1 MDEGLVHGTLIGA
14 SLAYIGLLFAI
25 AYLGDRWAERNR
37 HWPRPMVHIVY
48 ALSMAIYCTSWTF
61 FGSVGRAAASG
72 HDFLAIYVG
81 PSLVLVLGYPLMHRL
96 VRVCRQHSITSIADF
111 IGARYGKSQWLAAVA
126 TIITL
131 LGVIPYIALQLKAV
145 TISYQ
150 LLTGAIDPA
159 GQSPPPW
166 RDTALAVAMLM
177 ACFTILFG
185 VRHVHSSEHHRGLM
199 LAVAFE
205 GVVKLVAFLAVGGF
219 VTYGLFDGF
228 EDLWAQARASGD
240 PLLGRLVEPHV
251 VTLDWLAMT
260 VVAACAFLCL
270 PRQFHVAVV
279 ENNDPGNLKQALWL
293 FPLYLLAINLFVLPV
308 AVAGLLTFG
317 KGGAL
322 ADLYVLSLPLHA
334 NKPWLTLFT
343 FIGGLS
349 AGTSMVIIETVALS
363 TMASNEV
370 VIPLLLRLGLVRVK
384 DGRDLGGLV
393 IAVRRGAV
401 VAVLLTAYLF
411 YRAIGAGYPLVTIGL
426 MSFAAVAQF
435 APALVFGL
443 YWRRASRIGALCGI
457 LTGFVIW
464 AYTLML
470 PTLAESTPAV
480 AEILASGLWGIDWL
494 RPHALLFLRGLDP
507 VAHSVIWSLGCNV
520 LALVLGSLLT
530 RPTVAELA
538 SAEAFCGRSGGVEPS
553 ALDGWGSRT
562 SIADLEDLLARFVG
576 TGRAQEAMAPFSVD
590 PLVPAG
596 VRALRVAER
605 LLAGAIGAASARIVL
620 ATSLQGGH
628 LSRRE
633 AIAMLDD
640 ATAAILHNRDLL
652 RRTVDSVQQGIC
664 MFDAE
669 LRLAIWNRRFI
680 DLLGLPDGMA
690 RVGLPLDDLL
700 RFNAK
705 RGEYGPG
712 SITEHVSERLRDFVR
727 PEPYAIERMRPDG
740 TVLDIEG
747 TPLPDGGFV
756 LTYTDITDRRRA
768 EWALAEVNQSLE
780 RRVQDRTK
788 ALAQAK
794 VDAER
799 ANQSK
804 TRFLAAASHD
814 LLQPLNAARL
824 FVGALAE
831 RPLETASKGL
841 VDNVEASLRAVESLL
856 GALLDISKLDAGVVA
871 PRRSDFR
878 VDTLLSAL
886 VMELTPMARDK
897 GLRLRLV
904 HSDLAVFTDERMLR
918 RILQNFLVNAL
929 RYTQRGGVLV
939 GCRRVAG
946 AVRVEVVDT
955 GPGIPEDQREAIF
968 HEFHRLNPERGADG
982 GLGLGLAI
990 VERMARM
997 LGHPINLASRVG
1009 FGTRFGVTLPLAR
1022 AQIPAAA
1029 VSTESTMPRDP
1040 LAHRRVLCID
1050 NETQI
1055 LAALRSLLG
1064 GWGLVVSAGRD
1075 LAEAV
1080 ADLPADGG
1088 LPTVLLVDYHLSDGA
1103 TGLEAL
1109 RALRERFGPLPA
1121 ILMTADRT
1129 DAVLEAARAEG
1140 CTILLKPVKPAALRA
1155 VLSRLVGAG
1164 GRQEAAE

>member
-1 MDEGLVHGTLIGA
+1 MEQGLVHGTLIGA

-25 AYLGDRWAERNR
+25 AYLGDRWADRNR
-37 HWPRPMVHIVY
+37 PWPRPMVHAVY

-72 HDFLAIYVG
+72 HDFLAIYIG
-81 PSLVLVLGYPLMHRL
+81 PTLVLVLGYPLMRRL

-111 IGARYGKSQWLAAVA
+111 IGARYGKSQWLAGVA

-145 TISYQ
+145 TTSYE
-150 LLTGAIDPA
+150 LLTGAVDPA
-159 GQSPPPW
+159 HESPPPW
-166 RDTALAVAMLM
+166 RDTALAVATLM

-205 GVVKLVAFLAVGGF
+205 GVVKLVAFLAVGTF

-228 EDLWAQARASGD
+228 EDLWARARASGD

-260 VVAACAFLCL
+260 LVAACAFLCL

-279 ENNDPGNLKQALWL
+279 ENTDPGNLKQATWL

-322 ADLYVLSLPLHA
+322 ADLYVLSLPMRA
-334 NKPWLTLFT
+334 GEDWLTLFT

-370 VIPLLLRLGLVRVK
+370 VIPILLRLGLVRVQE
-384 DGRDLGGLV
+384 GRDMGGLV

-411 YRAIGAGYPLVTIGL
+411 YRAIGTGYPLVTIGL

-435 APALVFGL
+435 APALVMGL
-443 YWRRASRIGALCGI
+443 YWRRASRVGALSGI
-457 LTGFVIW
+457 LVGFFIW
-464 AYTLML
+464 VYTLML
-470 PTLAESTPAV
+470 PTLTEAVPAI
-480 AEILASGLWGIDWL
+480 AHMLQTGPWGLQWL
-494 RPHALLFLRGLDP
+494 RPQALFYIDGLDP
-507 VAHSVIWSLGCNV
+507 VAHSVIWSLSLNV
-520 LALVLGSLLT
+520 LAMVLGSRLT

-538 SAEAFCGRSGGVEPS
+538 SAEAFCGRGSGVEPS

-562 SIADLEDLLARFVG
+562 SITELEDLLARFVG
-576 TGRAQEAMAPFSVD
+576 STRAQEAMLPFAAD
-590 PLVPAG
+590 PQAPAG

-664 MFDAE
+664 MFDGE

-680 DLLGLPDGMA
+680 DLLGLPDGMV

-700 RFNAK
+700 RFNAQ

-712 SITEHVSERLRDFVR
+712 SITEHVTERLRDFVR

-740 TVLDIEG
+740 TVLAIEG

-794 VDAER
+794 VEAER

-824 FVGALAE
+824 YVGALAE
-831 RPLETASKGL
+831 RSMSPDNQAL
-841 VDNVEASLRAVESLL
+841 VGNVEASLRAVESLL

-871 PRRSDFR
+871 PRRSDFHI
-878 VDTLLSAL
+878 DTLISAL
-886 VMELTPMARDK
+886 VMELTPVAREK
-897 GLRLRLV
+897 GLKLRLV
-904 HSDLAVFTDERMLR
+904 HSGLVVFSDERMLR

-929 RYTQRGGVLV
+929 RYTKQGGVLI

-946 AVRVEVVDT
+946 AVRVDVVDT

-968 HEFHRLNPERGADG
+968 HEFHRLHPERGADG

-990 VERMARM
+990 VERMGRM
-997 LGHPINLASRVG
+997 LGHPISLASKVG
-1009 FGTRFGVTLPLAR
+1009 RGTRFGVTLPLGRLAAITAR
-1022 AQIPAAA
+1022 REAIAQTPTDA
-1029 VSTESTMPRDP
+1029 
-1040 LAHRRVLCID
+1040 LANRHVLCID
-1050 NETQI
+1050 NEIQI
-1055 LAALRSLLG
+1055 LDALRTLLS
-1064 GWGLVVSAGRD
+1064 GWGLSVSIARD
-1075 LAEAV
+1075 LAEAIAV
-1080 ADLPADGG
+1080 LDQVGA
-1088 LPTVLLVDYHLSDGA
+1088 PTVVLADYHLSGGA
-1103 TGLEAL
+1103 TGMDVL
-1109 RALRERFGPLPA
+1109 RAIRQRCGATPA

-1129 DAVLEAARAEG
+1129 DAVLEGARAEG

-1155 VLSRLVGAG
+1155 VLSRLVGGG
-1164 GRQEAAE
+1164 GRAEAGE